1 MRHRREG
8 KYSSEFRDALNEP
21 SGWLVSWGIIAIIA
35 LLLMVFLGSFL
46 YKYPDTINTSVTI
59 TTVNPPISMV
69 GKVNG
74 KIDKIFVS
82 DGQEVKSKDILVLIE
97 NTASFK
103 DVQQLKGDLEH
114 LKDWLLG
121 GRILPD
127 VKMNRNLSLGPVQD
141 PYSAL
146 LEDYDLYC
154 LHTNRMYFS
163 EKRSSKRKQIMLYEG
178 YRRNMAAQNV
188 VLKRELDLT
197 QKRFLRDST
206 LHIDKVISDDDFD
219 NARIT
224 YLQKLYVFQ
233 VAEANLY
240 DVTIKIEELQE
251 GVLGLEENESVQVG
265 NLRSSIQKKLNVLLA
280 TLAAWEESYVI
291 KSPID
296 GRVSLSKFYAS
307 GLNTTVGETIVS
319 VIPKDSTVLVAR
331 AETSMTNAGKLEP
344 GLKVNIKLENYP
356 YLEYGMLKGTVKHVS
371 TLSENKTYY
380 VNIAL
385 DNGLKTTLRKNLQ
398 FSQRMS
404 GTAEIITKNRRLIE
418 RITEPILALFRK

>member
-1 MRHRREG
+1 
-8 KYSSEFRDALNEP
+8 
-21 SGWLVSWGIIAIIA
+21 
-35 LLLMVFLGSFL
+35 
-46 YKYPDTINTSVTI
+46 
-59 TTVNPPISMV
+59 
-69 GKVNG
+69 
-74 KIDKIFVS
+74 
-82 DGQEVKSKDILVLIE
+82 
-97 NTASFK
+97 
-103 DVQQLKGDLEH
+103 
-114 LKDWLLG
+114 
-121 GRILPD
+121 
-127 VKMNRNLSLGPVQD
+127 
-141 PYSAL
+141 
-146 LEDYDLYC
+146 
-154 LHTNRMYFS
+154 
-163 EKRSSKRKQIMLYEG
+163 MLYEG

-380 VNIAL
+380 VNIEL